1 MSKYLLKLLGSGEIV
16 NIIEWNGSGSLIAP
30 SGYEFEPFVTESVD
44 FINYFDGYTE
54 ETIAKLFGELEGK
67 FSGELTGS
75 ITINGKTFEEIMNE
89 TPYGEL
95 RATDNFD
102 TTEISASN
110 MFFVSGSTISLP
122 RNNMV
127 SERYTEF
134 FENVID
140 NNIQNY
146 KLTLKKTSDPN
157 EIISYIISDTEI
169 INDDGFD
176 YIKLSVNNISGYDLV
191 ATQSILNPSTP
202 NDFFYKDEHSSH
214 EKYYV
219 DFSLPTDLHVGTF
232 YGDGEFDRLRTHNL
246 YVAGVLDLSGS
257 LVTTGSISVTGSLK
271 VNGNTLA
278 TERSK
283 YGALVCETF
292 WLEWSDSWAP
302 SLGAFRLAGD
312 GWNWSTPSQRILL
325 DQHAAIDVITN
336 DYDYVQLNTP
346 FIQKYGSDSQNLGA
360 SSNYFLKLFDIINK
374 GLTDTIMILRSV
386 DWPNTYKKFKIK
398 GGTYYTSNYRNL
410 DLPFDFAKLNW
421 GDNIS
426 NWGLIDKNLLPDIN
440 RFTNN
445 FDVDKLIGSVRE
457 QNHIMWSTY
466 GKYQLNNP
474 GMNSL
479 YKYFDRTASVPSS
492 DGFFDLEVEEIESYH
507 EWYELQ
513 FNLLD
518 PINNPPYLKAV
529 LPTEQPK
536 SPAPSLRDET
546 QNDLFW
552 IDFEDAPAGRKKEI
566 HIIETSQEFTIPSWV
581 TKTTIYTIGAGGGG
595 GGGTAGFMHS
605 DNLPIIKSGWSG
617 NYFRKGLPKSFGHEL
632 LSGGG
637 GGAGGNVSI
646 GEFDRAEIPAGSVL
660 QLIVGSGGLGGSG
673 YGFANTDNTAVDMI
687 SMITSIQNPND
698 SFKDVVNNRDLFETF
713 SNFLQIPQLYKWFT
727 KPESSVK
734 LGASYFYELNKIA
747 SENDGKRGGF
757 SAAILKSTPSN
768 PNVMRTLIQAD
779 GGLGGRA
786 GIGVRSFFMFDQF
799 RLLTE
804 NKLSIDKDCVE
815 CETQYLTQY
824 WVPGGGSSIGSS
836 FSPQNRVYLGG
847 AGGYGITMGSV
858 EQDFD
863 IKRTVGRS
871 YTSRQGYGKIV
882 TKTLKR
888 NTAPPQKWEENVEL
902 PDLKLPYGD
911 SGLRR
916 QSPETMQK
924 SSYPAPTGGGGGAG
938 KVMFAMENRLL
949 SEEGSKYLKYFFTD
963 DQNEIIADGV
973 YTDYSLKNI
982 NGTFGFIPEF
992 DQNIGFPNN
1001 KIFDDYYKDFA
1012 IKINSATTLGE
1023 GGKFISSNVLFD
1035 DRDSNGV
1042 RHTIVLGRGGNG
1054 GYDVSN
1060 NPHASLAG
1068 FKSNILPTNGSG
1080 DLING
1085 FGGGG
1090 GGGAARFTPNVHY
1103 DGGDISTVGQDGADG
1118 GKGVVIIVLES

>member
-1 MSKYLLKLLGSGEIV
+1 MALYNLISTGSGELVHIF
-16 NIIEWNGSGSLIAP
+16 NWNGIDEIFIPPGFTTSLNTTESLEIAINYESGSTSFEPSQIFIGNLIGNVEADVIDAVGVYTGKISSNELIQFGEATFGGTIQVTGSMDVSGSLLI
-30 SGYEFEPFVTESVD
+30 G
-44 FINYFDGYTE
+44 
-54 ETIAKLFGELEGK
+54 GK
-67 FSGELTGS
+67 KIEQLL
-75 ITINGKTFEEIMNE
+75 N
-89 TPYGEL
+89 
-95 RATDNFD
+95 
-102 TTEISASN
+102 SA
-110 MFFVSGSTISLP
+110 
-122 RNNMV
+122 
-127 SERYTEF
+127 
-134 FENVID
+134 
-140 NNIQNY
+140 
-146 KLTLKKTSDPN
+146 
-157 EIISYIISDTEI
+157 
-169 INDDGFD
+169 
-176 YIKLSVNNISGYDLV
+176 
-191 ATQSILNPSTP
+191 
-202 NDFFYKDEHSSH
+202 
-214 EKYYV
+214 
-219 DFSLPTDLHVGTF
+219 
-232 YGDGEFDRLRTHNL
+232 
-246 YVAGVLDLSGS
+246 
-257 LVTTGSISVTGSLK
+257 
-271 VNGNTLA
+271 
-278 TERSK
+278 RSK
-283 YGALVCETF
+283 YGALVSETF
-292 WLEWSDSWAP
+292 WVEWSDPWAP
-302 SLGAFRLAGD
+302 SLGAFRLIQNYD
-312 GWNWSTPSQRILL
+312 LDYDLDWSIPSNRIFL
-325 DQHAAIDVITN
+325 DQHAAIDIITN
-336 DYDYVQLNTP
+336 DYGYVELNTP
-346 FIQKYGSDSQNLGA
+346 FIQKYGSDPQNLGA

-374 GLTDTIMILRSV
+374 GLTDTILILRSV

-410 DLPFDFAKLNW
+410 DIPYDFAKLNW

-426 NWGLIDKNLLPDIN
+426 NWGFIDKNLLPDIN
-440 RFTNN
+440 RFT
-445 FDVDKLIGSVRE
+445 DTSDADKLIGSVRY
-457 QNHIMWSTY
+457 QSTIMWPTY
-466 GKYQLNNP
+466 ASYQLSNP
-474 GMNSL
+474 GMSGL
-479 YKYFDRTASVPSS
+479 YKYFDSSYEAYQNPTS
-492 DGFFDLEVEEIESYH
+492 DGFFDLEVEEIESNH
-507 EWYELQ
+507 EWYKTETNLISGIQQ
-513 FNLLD
+513 FV
-518 PINNPPYLKAV
+518 PV
-529 LPTEQPK
+529 LPTEQPR
-536 SPAPSLRDET
+536 SGAYNESE
-546 QNDLFW
+546 NDLFW
-552 IDFEDAPAGRKKEI
+552 IDFEDAPVGRKKEI

-617 NYFRKGLPKSFGHEL
+617 RYFISGLPKSFGHEL

-637 GGAGGNVSI
+637 GGGGGNVCI

-660 QLIVGSGGLGGSG
+660 QLIVGSGGVGGNG
-673 YGFANTDNTAVDMI
+673 YGFANTDSTAVDMLR
-687 SMITSIQNPND
+687 MITNIQNPND
-698 SFKDVVNNRDLFETF
+698 SFSDVLNNRDAFETF
-713 SNFLQIPQLYKWFT
+713 SNFLQIPQLYKWFI

-734 LGASYFYELNKIA
+734 LGASYFYELNKVA

-768 PNVMRTLIQAD
+768 SNVMSTLIQAD

-804 NKLSIDKDCVE
+804 NKLSINNDCVE
-815 CETQYLTQY
+815 CETPYLTQY

-858 EQDFD
+858 KQDFD
-863 IKRTVGRS
+863 IKRTVDRS

-888 NTAPPQKWEENVEL
+888 NTAPPQKWEENIEL

-982 NGTFGFIPEF
+982 NGTFGGSILF
-992 DQNIGFPNN
+992 DQNTGFPNN

-1042 RHTIVLGRGGNG
+1042 RHTVVLGRGGNG
-1054 GYDVSN
+1054 GYDISN
-1060 NPHASLAG
+1060 NPHASVSG
-1068 FKSNILPTNGSG
+1068 FTSNILPTNGSG
-1080 DLING
+1080 NLING

-1090 GGGAARFTPNVHY
+1090 GGGAARFTPNIY
-1103 DGGDISTVGQDGADG
+1103 YNGGDISTVGQNGANG
-1118 GKGVVIIVLES
+1118 GNGVVIIVLES